1 MKKLYLRNWEYNA
14 ALILEELKKIV
25 ENNNG
30 VVKTPEPC
38 EMVNR
43 SLSAAIQETEDR
55 IKDLS
60 EKGPGN
66 EKRAAYIKELRN
78 KLKEYKKVDN
88 TPVVNC
94 FAEWRYIKFR
104 IDSTY
109 YYLQFDS
116 NPFFPFYFNKIA
128 LDNNNSYTGDYCM
141 EELKKDWLF
150 DCFFKAGAAKE
161 DIKEAANLIYNILL
175 QARHSIQHK
184 EKRRVYNTY
193 DGGYHYEYV
202 PSNTHRKVKIDF

>member
-43 SLSAAIQETEDR
+43 ALSGAIQETEDR
-55 IKDLS
+55 IKELT
-60 EKGPGN
+60 EKGTGN
-66 EKRAAYIKELRN
+66 EKRTAYIKELEKKLSEYN
-78 KLKEYKKVDN
+78 KIDN

-94 FAEWRYIKFR
+94 FAERRYIMFK
-104 IDSTY
+104 IDNTY

-116 NPFFPFYFNKIA
+116 NPLFPFYYNKIM
-128 LDNNNSYTGDYCM
+128 LDNSNSYSGDHCM
-141 EELKKDWLF
+141 EELNKDWLF
-150 DCFFKAGAAKE
+150 DCFFRAGASKE
-161 DIKEAANLIYNILL
+161 DVKEAANLIFNELL
-175 QARHSIQHK
+175 QSRYSVQYR

-193 DGGYHYEYV
+193 DGGYHYEYI
-202 PSNTHRKVKIDF
+202 PTNPHRKVKIDF